1 VESLGSRT
9 RHIHTCENDRGIPGS
24 GQVDWDGLFSAI
36 KTTGYDRWLVIE
48 SFGSA
53 IPEIA
58 AAACIW
64 RDLAPESDLIASN
77 GIRFLRSRS

>member
-1 VESLGSRT
+1 V
-9 RHIHTCENDRGIPGS
+9 PGT
-24 GQVDWDGLFSAI
+24 GQVHWRETLSALKQVNYDGWI
-36 KTTGYDRWLVIE
+36 VIE

-64 RDLAPESDLIASN
+64 RDLAPTVDTIAT
-77 GIRFLRSRS
+77 GGLRFLRETWEVA